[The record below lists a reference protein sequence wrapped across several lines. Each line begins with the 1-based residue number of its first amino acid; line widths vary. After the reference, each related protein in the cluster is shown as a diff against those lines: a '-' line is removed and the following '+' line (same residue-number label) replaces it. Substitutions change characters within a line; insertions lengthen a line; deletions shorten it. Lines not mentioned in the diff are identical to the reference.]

1 MSEVRPRTIRP
12 RTIRQWLGL
21 YVRGA
26 VMGMAELVPGVS
38 GGTIAFV
45 TGIYDELIH
54 TLAGLKPSA
63 LGEFRLGPIRGM
75 VSIWSKHNLTFLFIL
90 GLGMVTSVVL
100 LAQVLAYA
108 LTTIRPVVW
117 GFFLGIIVLSIWLL
131 GRGLPGRT
139 LLTLGP
145 FGALLGLGLTLV
157 DPLGGSESLP
167 VFFIVGAIA
176 VSAWLLP
183 AVSGSFVLLT
193 LGLYESVIAALAAP
207 AWDLLAVFLA
217 GCATGLLLFSRA
229 LSLLLNRW
237 RAPLLS
243 LLTGF
248 MAGASGQLWPW
259 QVADGLTSP
268 AAYTAATGAP
278 AYLYLTLLSI
288 GLGAMAIW
296 LLSRLES

>member
-1 MSEVRPRTIRP
+1 MSEAPPRTA
-12 RTIRQWLGL
+12 RQWLGL
-21 YVRGA
+21 YVRGV

-63 LGEFRLGPIRGM
+63 LGEFRLGPIRGL
-75 VSIWSKHNLTFLFIL
+75 VRIWSTHNLMFLFVL

-100 LAQVLAYA
+100 LAQLLAYA

-131 GRGLPGRT
+131 GRDLPGRT
-139 LLTLGP
+139 LLALAP
-145 FGALLGLGLTLV
+145 VGAMLGLGLTAL

-207 AWDLLAVFLA
+207 HWDVLAVFLG
-217 GCATGLLLFSRA
+217 GCVTGLLLFSRA

-259 QVADGLTSP
+259 QVAGGLTSP
-268 AAYTAATGAP
+268 AAYTAATGAT

-288 GLGAMAIW
+288 GVGALVIW
-296 LLSRLES
+296 LLSRFES